1 MIKTFVD
8 LLIERKKEREKY
20 FRNYKFYCKKIK
32 KEAKK
37 ILGKSLKVLVFGSLV
52 KGKWNFQS
60 DIDVLIISDNL
71 PKDFEKRGEIRT
83 KIKSKINPFSPFQ
96 LHLVTKEEFEKWY
109 KNFIKKDFLEIK

>member
-1 MIKTFVD
+1 MVKTFVD
-8 LLIERKKEREKY
+8 LLIEGKKRKEKY
-20 FRNYKFYCKKIK
+20 FKNYKFYCQEIK

-37 ILGKSLKVLVFGSLV
+37 ILGENVKVLVFGSLV
-52 KGKWNFQS
+52 KRNWTLQS

-71 PKDFEKRGEIRT
+71 PEDFEERGKIRT
-83 KIKSKINPFSPFQ
+83 KIKSKIDPFSPFQ